1 MNRQNRLILALL
13 VVIFSANSTRAQILV
28 GPVIGGQV
36 GLITFKD
43 KSNKDLYKMNPYFG
57 FHAGGS
63 ISFRVQKAYF
73 LQSSIIYYQR
83 GKTLEGKLDQSF
95 KNKVKYNYIDMPIL
109 FTKEFKAKFGKGKVY
124 KWFVGAGPNMI

>member
-13 VVIFSANSTRAQILV
+13 VVIFSGNSTRAQILV

-83 GKTLEGKLDQSF
+83 GKTLEAIGVRRDR
-95 KNKVKYNYIDMPIL
+95 P
-109 FTKEFKAKFGKGKVY
+109 
-124 KWFVGAGPNMI
+124 GARVIAQAREGDRGR